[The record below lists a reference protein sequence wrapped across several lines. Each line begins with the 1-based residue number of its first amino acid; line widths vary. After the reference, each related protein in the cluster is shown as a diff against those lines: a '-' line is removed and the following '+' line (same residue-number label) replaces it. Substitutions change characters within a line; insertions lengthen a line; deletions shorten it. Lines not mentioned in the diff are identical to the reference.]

1 MTPLVTRR
9 WARFSADRTYR
20 YLLGREFAALQG
32 DLLNGWDSLPGRDRV
47 LFVMLNP
54 SLASER
60 RDDPTLRRCIGL
72 AHRWGFRAL
81 ELVNLF
87 ALVTPD
93 PRQLRA
99 TPDPVGPRND
109 ACIRQRARAADRI
122 VLAWGNHGAFGARA
136 DAVLAM
142 LLRCGRPLFHLGLTR
157 EGHPRHPLYLPGDV
171 EPMPW
176 APQIRC
182 GQVAAETVVRQ

>member
-1 MTPLVTRR
+1 MSPVVVRR

-32 DLLNGWDSLPGRDRV
+32 DLLNGWDCLPGRERV

-54 SLASER
+54 SIASER
-60 RDDPTLRRCIGL
+60 KDDPTLRRCMAM
-72 AHRWGFRAL
+72 AHRWGFRSL

-87 ALVTPD
+87 AFVTPD

-99 TPDPVGPRND
+99 ATNPIGPRND

-122 VLAWGNHGAFGARA
+122 VLAWGHHGTFNDRA
-136 DAVLAM
+136 DAVLS
-142 LLRCGRPLFHLGLTR
+142 LLQRTGRPLFHLGLTQD
-157 EGHPRHPLYLPGDV
+157 GHPRHPLYLPGDV
-171 EPMPW
+171 EPQPW
-176 APQIRC
+176 APRIRTWQ
-182 GQVAAETVVRQ
+182 GPIEAVVRQ